1 MAIEIPP
8 FIDDFPI
15 KTSIYRSPCWPWV
28 GHFFSTQPMFCCLY
42 ICAHNLPKNC
52 WAVYE
57 GSLQKK
63 IKKKQLVR
71 KKYHQNQIPSM
82 FHLIQFETV
91 ARVTL
96 ITQNIPKQYGFVWK
110 YCTPKNP
117 IVNYN
122 VHSFSLLI
130 LNYGIQYPIFRQTH
144 MHYFF
149 YANFHQVC

>member
-1 MAIEIPP
+1 
-8 FIDDFPI
+8 
-15 KTSIYRSPCWPWV
+15 
-28 GHFFSTQPMFCCLY
+28 
-42 ICAHNLPKNC
+42 
-52 WAVYE
+52 
-57 GSLQKK
+57 
-63 IKKKQLVR
+63 
-71 KKYHQNQIPSM
+71 M

-96 ITQNIPKQYGFVWK
+96 ITQNIPKKYGFVWK

-130 LNYGIQYPIFRQTH
+130 LNYGMQYPIFRQTH

-149 YANFHQVC
+149 YANFHQVCSLSAPHGPHQISASEAKTFQVDRGCQAQLLTATVMW